1 MSKRASKKVGSVN
14 PCNTM
19 ALYNDK
25 GEQIGYCLH
34 TPNNFAVACIIN
46 KNVSYGKAYY
56 ELFGETIRKR
66 TDVQDTI
73 TVYETLLSRNNTIIK
88 NEINEHKSHIK
99 FS

>member
-1 MSKRASKKVGSVN
+1 
-14 PCNTM
+14 M
-19 ALYNDK
+19 AQ
-25 GEQIGYCLH
+25 EIR
-34 TPNNFAVACIIN
+34 VSEIN
-46 KNVSYGKAYY
+46 IENIKNVSYGKAYY

-73 TVYETLLSRNNTIIK
+73 TVYETLLSKNNTIIK